1 MWLEESGMKCK
12 YLIHDRDTSL
22 IALASVLKAQK
33 IKIIKTPV
41 HSPVCNCFAE
51 RFVREVRETLD
62 KMIIFGDKHF
72 IKILKCIEKYHNNYR
87 PHQGLDNHIPEE
99 YDYPETE
106 TKSENVRCMHALG
119 GLLKH
124 YYSERKAA

>member
-72 IKILKCIEKYHNNYR
+72 IKILKCIEKYHNNYSTDPTR
-87 PHQGLDNHIPEE
+87 D
-99 YDYPETE
+99 
-106 TKSENVRCMHALG
+106 
-119 GLLKH
+119 
-124 YYSERKAA
+124 